1 MEKGKEN
8 TYMLVN
14 LLVKKISVIIV
25 QWTGNGNNSVRR
37 IR

>member
-14 LLVKKISVIIV
+14 LLVKKNIS
-25 QWTGNGNNSVRR
+25 NNSTVDCEWE
-37 IR
+37 

>member
-25 QWTGNGNNSVRR
+25 QWTGNENNSVRR

>member
-14 LLVKKISVIIV
+14 LLVKKNIS
-25 QWTGNGNNSVRR
+25 NNSTVDREWE
-37 IR
+37 

>member
-14 LLVKKISVIIV
+14 LLVKKNIS
-25 QWTGNGNNSVRR
+25 NNSTVDWEWK
-37 IR
+37 

>member
-14 LLVKKISVIIV
+14 LLVKKNIS
-25 QWTGNGNNSVRR
+25 NNSTVDWEWE
-37 IR
+37 